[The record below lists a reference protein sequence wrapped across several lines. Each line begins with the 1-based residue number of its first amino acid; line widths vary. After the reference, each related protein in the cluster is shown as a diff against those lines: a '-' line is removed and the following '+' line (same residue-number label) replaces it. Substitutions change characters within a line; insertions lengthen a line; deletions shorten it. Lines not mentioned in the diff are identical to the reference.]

1 MKGANFFDTNILVYA
16 YDNHFPDK
24 QQRAREVII
33 SAVKNGN
40 GVLSTQVLGE
50 FFTVVTRKIKT
61 PLSVRDARSII
72 QYMGSMPV
80 QEIDLLIVKRA
91 IDTLEQYKISY
102 WDSLIIAAAERAQC
116 NCILSED
123 FIAGQ
128 KYHDI
133 EITNPFSEDIP
144 L

>member
-1 MKGANFFDTNILVYA
+1 MKGANFFDTNIIVYA

-24 QQRAREVII
+24 QQQAREIII
-33 SAVKNGN
+33 SAVKNGT

-50 FFTVVTRKIKT
+50 FFTVITRKIKM
-61 PLSVRDARSII
+61 PISVRNARDII

-116 NCILSED
+116 KCILSED
-123 FIAGQ
+123 FNAGQ
-128 KYHDI
+128 QYHGI
-133 EITNPFSEDIP
+133 EITNPFT
-144 L
+144 

>member
-50 FFTVVTRKIKT
+50 FFTVVTKKINE

-116 NCILSED
+116 KRILSED
-123 FIAGQ
+123 LNVGQ
-128 KYHDI
+128 IYHGI
-133 EITNPFSEDIP
+133 EITNPFV
-144 L
+144 

>member
-1 MKGANFFDTNILVYA
+1 MKGANFFDTNIIVYA

-24 QQRAREVII
+24 QQQAREIII
-33 SAVKNGN
+33 SAVKNGT

-50 FFTVVTRKIKT
+50 FFTVITRKIKM
-61 PLSVRDARSII
+61 PISVRNARDII

-116 NCILSED
+116 KCILSED
-123 FIAGQ
+123 FNAGQ
-128 KYHDI
+128 KYHGI
-133 EITNPFSEDIP
+133 EITNPFT
-144 L
+144 

>member
-16 YDNHFPDK
+16 YNNHFPDK

-50 FFTVVTRKIKT
+50 FFTVVTKKINE

-116 NCILSED
+116 KCILSED
-123 FIAGQ
+123 LNAGQ
-128 KYHDI
+128 KYHGI
-133 EITNPFSEDIP
+133 EIINPFT
-144 L
+144 

>member
-1 MKGANFFDTNILVYA
+1 MKGANFIDTNILVYA

-24 QQRAREVII
+24 QQQAREVII

-50 FFTVVTRKIKT
+50 FFTVITRKIRM
-61 PLSVRDARSII
+61 PISVRNARDII

-116 NCILSED
+116 KCILSED
-123 FIAGQ
+123 FNAGQ
-128 KYHDI
+128 KYHGI
-133 EITNPFSEDIP
+133 EITNPFT
-144 L
+144 